1 VDKLEEIIEIS
12 AKMFADKGFDKTTTR
27 DIAKATNLTSA
38 GLYYFIDSKDD
49 LLNKAEE
56 YFVKKIREE
65 AYLKAK
71 KADINPK
78 ERLNQIL
85 KNMINLALNHKEIVS
100 LLKEKSNLLGKFG
113 DESRLRRKGLVKQTK
128 DIFDQLKKE
137 GVIRK
142 NVDTTIAVYSFISII
157 NFVPEWFKP
166 NGRIN
171 RNELIDKIFD
181 SFFDGVGSN
190 REKFKVTRKIK

>member
-1 VDKLEEIIEIS
+1 
-12 AKMFADKGFDKTTTR
+12 MFADKGFDKTTTR

>member
-1 VDKLEEIIEIS
+1 MDKLEEIIEIS